1 MKSISIWLFPEGPN
15 PLKVLVVL
23 EELQI
28 PYEIKTIK
36 MEDVKKVPL
45 IKLNPNGR
53 VLVIDDPNK
62 GLILWE
68 SCAIITYLI
77 DEYDTNNTLT
87 YVAGNE
93 KYLVNQW
100 LYFQASGQGPYF
112 GQAAWF
118 MRLHPEKL
126 QSAIERYQN
135 EIRRVMGVV
144 EGHLSGRQWLVGDKM
159 TCADLAW
166 VPWTLFGDILLSQ
179 SGHALLRDYPN
190 VEAWYERIASR
201 PSWKKVM
208 EMRSRLLDSLYYC
221 YTNLYE
227 NNMKFA

>member
-1 MKSISIWLFPEGPN
+1 MKSIFIWLFPEGPN

-36 MEDVKKVPL
+36 MEDVKKEPL
-45 IKLNPNGR
+45 IKLNPSGR
-53 VLVIDDPNK
+53 VP
-62 GLILWE
+62 
-68 SCAIITYLI
+68 AIITYLI

-93 KYLVNQW
+93 KYLINQW
-100 LYFQASGQGPYF
+100 LYFQASGQGPYY

-126 QSAIERYQN
+126 PSAIERYQN

-159 TCADLAW
+159 TCADLTW

-208 EMRSRLLDSLYYC
+208 EMRSRLLDSSSEYNIDVE
-221 YTNLYE
+221 TPSGSD
-227 NNMKFA
+227 AH